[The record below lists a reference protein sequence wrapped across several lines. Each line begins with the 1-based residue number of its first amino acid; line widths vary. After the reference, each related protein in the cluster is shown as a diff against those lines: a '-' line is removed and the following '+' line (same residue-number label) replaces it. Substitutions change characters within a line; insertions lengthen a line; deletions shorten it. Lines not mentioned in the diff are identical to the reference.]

1 MNKLITALCSSRH
14 PMPVEDAI
22 LPHEVSPMDFKR
34 LEVQVFFGLSRLAS
48 KHGMVRWVS
57 SPDPDSWGAD
67 IVEPINDIAEV
78 HCYVTGLTSA
88 VVALIKVCRDEGIS
102 LTLLHYDRESGE
114 YLPQKVL

>member
-1 MNKLITALCSSRH
+1 MKKLVAALCASRH

-22 LPHEVSPMDFKR
+22 LPHEVDPMAFDR
-34 LEVQVFFGLSRLAS
+34 LERQVFVGLSRLAS

-67 IVEPINDIAEV
+67 MVEPINDIAEV

-88 VVALIKVCRDEGIS
+88 VVALVKVCRDEGIS
-102 LTLLHYDRESGE
+102 LTLLHHDRESGE